1 MRLDLARPE
10 RPRPDGNTVA
20 EAGVIS
26 HHRRVPR
33 LHQDELEIDA
43 ELVRRLVRQSMPQW
57 ADLAVEP
64 LAATGSSNALFRLG
78 DSLLAR
84 LPRQPGGSATIEKE
98 ARWLPRIGPALTVEV
113 PEPVALGEPGCGYP
127 ERWAVTRWIPG
138 ETPKVPSS
146 ARNGEPDSDELALEL
161 ARLLTEL
168 NGLDVPLAADSDPG
182 LSWYRGGQL
191 SDLDEDFRD
200 AVEASRSIPGLGLD
214 LDKALNVWGEVLAAE
229 QTAPPRRGWYHG
241 DMLAE
246 NLLIRDG
253 RLAAMIDFG
262 GLGVGDPSVDL
273 IVAWEVLDARG
284 RSTLRQALDVDDG
297 TWAKGIGW
305 ALLIAM
311 NTFPYYWHTMPP
323 RCAAR
328 HSMADAVLSCARE

>member
-1 MRLDLARPE
+1 MRLRRRRAP
-10 RPRPDGNTVA
+10 
-20 EAGVIS
+20 S
-26 HHRRVPR
+26 HHRRVPP
-33 LHQDELEIDA
+33 LHEDELEIDA
-43 ELVRRLVRQSMPQW
+43 ELVRRLVRQSMPRC
-57 ADLAVEP
+57 ADLTVEP
-64 LAATGSSNALFRLG
+64 LASTGSSNALFRLG
-78 DSLLAR
+78 GSLLAR
-84 LPRQPGGSATIEKE
+84 LPRQPGGTATIEKE

-113 PEPVALGEPGCGYP
+113 PETVALGEPGCGYP

-146 ARNGEPDSDELALEL
+146 AGNREPDSDELALEL

-168 NGLDVPLAADSDPG
+168 DMLDVPPEADSDPG

-191 SDLDEDFRD
+191 SGLDEDFRD

-214 LDKALNVWGEVLAAE
+214 LDEALNVWDEVLVAE
-229 QTAPPRRGWYHG
+229 QTTPSRRGWYHG
-241 DMLAE
+241 DLLAE

-253 RLAAMIDFG
+253 RLAAVIDFG

-273 IVAWEVLDARG
+273 IVAWEVLDASG
-284 RSTLRQALDVDDG
+284 RQVFRKALDVDDS
-297 TWAKGIGW
+297 TWAKGMGW

-311 NTFPYYWHTMPP
+311 ITFPYYWHTMPA

-328 HSMADAVLSCARE
+328 RSMVSAVLGEAST